1 MIEHPVICKPIT
13 VKCVDEMSYCFIS
26 STIEL
31 AEGDNFYII
40 NSNRSWDSVKTILE
54 IRPQKHSHIASID
67 SIFDYFPAL
76 EQLFILNSLSEVPS
90 MQFSAQSLR
99 LVNFRKNS
107 IRIIKNAAFVGA
119 VNLEHIDLTENLI
132 HSIENGAFN
141 GLEHLISIRMMNNK
155 LGSLQNHTFNGAKSL
170 SYINL
175 RNNSIATIADG
186 CFALKN
192 LEELSLA
199 ENHLEMVSS
208 GIFNGSERL
217 KKVSLAH
224 NRIKVINIIALIQ
237 SAPIEILSFEDN
249 ELFRYEK
256 QSINCTTKLNYHL
269 KHLNLANNQL
279 ENMHIFDSLNCL
291 SNLEML
297 NLNRNNFTQFNN
309 VDKLKIYFPH
319 LTIIHLIENKINC
332 TWLNQTPF
340 DTSCFYS
347 RPNRKPSVHQIA
359 CIP

>member
-1 MIEHPVICKPIT
+1 
-13 VKCVDEMSYCFIS
+13 MSHCFIS
-26 STIEL
+26 SPIEL

-40 NSNRSWDSVKTILE
+40 NANRSWDSVNTILE
-54 IRPQKHSHIASID
+54 IRPQQHSHIASID
-67 SIFDYFPAL
+67 SIFDYFPTL

-90 MQFSAQSLR
+90 MQFSALSLR
-99 LVNFRKNS
+99 LVNFRKNF
-107 IRIIKNAAFVGA
+107 IRIIKNAAFDGA
-119 VNLEHIDLTENLI
+119 VNLEHIDLTDNLI
-132 HSIENGAFN
+132 HLIENGAFN

-155 LGSLQNHTFNGAKSL
+155 LGSLQEHTFDGAKSV

-192 LEELSLA
+192 LEELILA
-199 ENHLEMVSS
+199 ENHLEMVSP

-217 KKVSLAH
+217 RKVSLAH

-237 SAPIEILSFEDN
+237 SAPIEMLSFEDN
-249 ELFRYEK
+249 ELGRYEK

-269 KHLNLANNQL
+269 KHLNLAKNQL
-279 ENMHIFDSLNCL
+279 ENVHIFDRLNCS

-319 LTIIHLIENKINC
+319 LTIIHLIDNKINC

-340 DTSCFYS
+340 DTSLIYS
-347 RPNRKPSVHQIA
+347 RPNLKLSVHQIA